1 MNEVLY
7 YDLKEA
13 SGLTQSF
20 ATDLACVLG
29 RQIVSGEYRPGD
41 LIEDEQTLAE
51 RHNVSRSVLRD
62 GVKILVGKGLLE
74 VRRGIGTRVR
84 DRANWALLDNDVL
97 AWHQSAPPRREFLN
111 QLTELRSVIEPKAAR
126 WAAER
131 ATQSDI
137 DEILVAQTQMECEEG
152 SVKEF
157 VIADALFHRSI
168 LRAANNEF
176 LEAMEGVIYSALL
189 SSIQLTTRD
198 QSHNAKTIASHRLVY
213 QAIADRD
220 PDRAEA
226 AMIDLLNVAKTR
238 IKTEMKFI

>member
-1 MNEVLY
+1 
-7 YDLKEA
+7 
-13 SGLTQSF
+13 
-20 ATDLACVLG
+20 
-29 RQIVSGEYRPGD
+29 
-41 LIEDEQTLAE
+41 
-51 RHNVSRSVLRD
+51 
-62 GVKILVGKGLLE
+62 
-74 VRRGIGTRVR
+74 
-84 DRANWALLDNDVL
+84 
-97 AWHQSAPPRREFLN
+97 
-111 QLTELRSVIEPKAAR
+111 
-126 WAAER
+126 
-131 ATQSDI
+131 
-137 DEILVAQTQMECEEG
+137 MECEEG
-152 SVKEF
+152 SVKKF